1 MGASGRGLLKSAAPK
16 PSAVDAAPKPTP
28 ASAETAEGS
37 SPRAEWRR
45 KLYAAAAKLR
55 DPDYGLK
62 AFHEDMIT
70 IFPELNLYLASS
82 AALPD
87 PSALPAARL
96 VAISAHLVTHG
107 TLPADAA
114 VLLGGTAQSADGT
127 AAECAGGRTVLE
139 EYNRT
144 IGALFAVYW
153 LSRLELPDAVPGS
166 AGLDGQRGFCYGVL
180 EDTWQPVDPTAAH
193 AKAEAAKDTAAV
205 ELLAKKRKF
214 EASQDWLKLHR
225 LLVDAGVLTQPS
237 ADAPATVDVPR
248 MAAMLTLTAIHD
260 LMKNPALLP
269 TVAAKHAPYMG
280 YEAEEPIVDHDIALG
295 YVLTHDPDSL
305 ACYASLPEEQ
315 RSPIRFT
322 QAKMGFNHG
331 WLVQAEAPPGALFAN
346 FKSVLEEGRATA
358 ADVAFYF
365 THWVT
370 DLAGAIPAPL
380 RGAEKFAVA
389 FPAHVLASFVR
400 SFPIVQELAHS
411 TPTQLNERF
420 LVEFWPGGALGAHPT
435 DKGAIAV
442 MRLVTQAQST
452 LAQSNVYKAFAGL
465 PAEQQAT
472 LVREMAYTGRAGEQ
486 YELSPNGLVGPA
498 FLVYYSPAF
507 IRQSAVS
514 SEVDAK
520 LALCFLAD
528 VYRAARLLFP
538 LGTADAD
545 ADAGVT
551 IYIDILKGM
560 SDAQAIS
567 DSYAAGAVWC
577 LVKTSA
583 LASCREAKVER
594 FSQAER
600 LPCCPSETHEL
611 LHLWK
616 ACFD

>member
-1 MGASGRGLLKSAAPK
+1 
-16 PSAVDAAPKPTP
+16 
-28 ASAETAEGS
+28 
-37 SPRAEWRR
+37 
-45 KLYAAAAKLR
+45 
-55 DPDYGLK
+55 
-62 AFHEDMIT
+62 
-70 IFPELNLYLASS
+70 
-82 AALPD
+82 
-87 PSALPAARL
+87 
-96 VAISAHLVTHG
+96 
-107 TLPADAA
+107 
-114 VLLGGTAQSADGT
+114 
-127 AAECAGGRTVLE
+127 
-139 EYNRT
+139 
-144 IGALFAVYW
+144 
-153 LSRLELPDAVPGS
+153 
-166 AGLDGQRGFCYGVL
+166 
-180 EDTWQPVDPTAAH
+180 
-193 AKAEAAKDTAAV
+193 
-205 ELLAKKRKF
+205 
-214 EASQDWLKLHR
+214 
-225 LLVDAGVLTQPS
+225 
-237 ADAPATVDVPR
+237 
-248 MAAMLTLTAIHD
+248 
-260 LMKNPALLP
+260 
-269 TVAAKHAPYMG
+269 
-280 YEAEEPIVDHDIALG
+280 
-295 YVLTHDPDSL
+295 
-305 ACYASLPEEQ
+305 
-315 RSPIRFT
+315 
-322 QAKMGFNHG
+322 MGFNHG